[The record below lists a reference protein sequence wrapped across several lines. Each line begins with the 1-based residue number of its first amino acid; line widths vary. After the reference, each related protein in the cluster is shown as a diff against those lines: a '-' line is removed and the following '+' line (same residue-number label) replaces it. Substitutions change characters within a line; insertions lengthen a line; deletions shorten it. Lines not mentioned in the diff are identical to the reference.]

1 MRSFS
6 YYLCAS
12 AAFRC
17 RNTNNYTI
25 TSNNSSAP
33 LRGALRSISTSL
45 RAAPC
50 RGASLRRAVAT
61 APLRAA
67 PRHQHH
73 LPQQHHIVRH
83 WRHHHH
89 LPQRHFAQRCGI
101 STIFSSSTTSCGTGG
116 IIITFHS
123 ATSCGAATPPSPSAA
138 PLHAALWCQLHC
150 MAHHFVRHH
159 FTGTRGIHATS
170 CGACG
175 INTTTCRT
183 TQRFHHFSTVVCST
197 FPSYFDTDA
206 LYICTGGSTP

>member
-1 MRSFS
+1 MFGWRACFGLAPRAGFGSMRSFS

-17 RNTNNYTI
+17 RNTN
-25 TSNNSSAP
+25 TSNNTSAP
-33 LRGALRSISTSL
+33 LCGALRSMITSL

-67 PRHQHH
+67 LRHQ
-73 LPQQHHIVRH
+73 
-83 WRHHHH
+83 HH

-116 IIITFHS
+116 IIITFYS

-170 CGACG
+170 CGIYG
-175 INTTTCRT
+175 TREN
-183 TQRFHHFSTVVCST
+183 
-197 FPSYFDTDA
+197 
-206 LYICTGGSTP
+206 G

>member
-17 RNTNNYTI
+17 RNTNNYT
-25 TSNNSSAP
+25 SAP
-33 LRGALRSISTSL
+33 LHGALRSISTSL

-67 PRHQHH
+67 LRHQHH

-89 LPQRHFAQRCGI
+89 LPQRHFVRRW
-101 STIFSSSTTSCGTGG
+101 
-116 IIITFHS
+116 
-123 ATSCGAATPPSPSAA
+123 TPPSPSAA

-159 FTGTRGIHATS
+159 FTGTRGVHATS
-170 CGACG
+170 CCACG
-175 INTTTCRT
+175 INITACRT
-183 TQRFHHFSTVVCST
+183 TQRFHHFSTVVRST
-197 FPSYFDTDA
+197 FASYFDTDA